1 METLFS
7 NYTSTA
13 EINEHLGFL
22 DVDIPYKKLK
32 AKIKTATND
41 IIDIIGIETYQ
52 IAVNAYKQQHFE
64 FVLPQDSPNNLITTE
79 IASDLVYAVQNP
91 IAIQAYRLFAPHND
105 LAHTSSG
112 RLNRLEDNQK
122 SPFQWM
128 IDKDDDALE
137 RSYYQ
142 SLDILIKFLDAN
154 ITSWKESEQYKQ
166 THKLFLNNA
175 FDFDSFFPIGNSR
188 LLLLKLAPGIRLC
201 ENKEIKPRIGAE
213 LFASLKEDPSSNESL
228 LDKIKEACAYYSLA
242 WAMRRLSVQL
252 FPEGALQGYKSD
264 RLNMKASKPAENNEP
279 YAVAAYFEID
289 AKNAFD
295 EIESMIYELNKLPT
309 DKVLPMTYT
318 VEASDSFLNT

>member
-1 METLFS
+1 MELLFTD
-7 NYTSTA
+7 NTGTA
-13 EINEHLGFL
+13 ELKDLLGFI
-22 DVDIPYKKLK
+22 DVNIPFKNIKG
-32 AKIKTATND
+32 KIKTATND
-41 IIDIIGIETYQ
+41 IINLIGQETYDL
-52 IAVNAYKQQHFE
+52 AVVEYEKESGA
-64 FVLPQDSPNNLITTE
+64 
-79 IASDLVYAVQNP
+79 DLDFIFAVRYP
-91 IAIQAYRLFAPHND
+91 IAIQAYRKFAPHND
-105 LAHTSSG
+105 LSHTAAG
-112 RLNRLEDNQK
+112 RLNRLEENQK

-137 RSYYQ
+137 RSYYEA
-142 SLDILIKFLDAN
+142 LDDLIKFLDLN
-154 ITSWKESEQYKQ
+154 IVSWKATDQYKL

-213 LFASLKEDPSSNESL
+213 LFAALKEDASEYESL

-264 RLNMKASKPAENNEP
+264 RLNMKASKPSENNEA

-295 EIESMIYELNKLPT
+295 EIESMIYEINKEPT
-309 DKVLPMTYT
+309 DLVEPMTFIAEKT
-318 VEASDSFLNT
+318 DSFLNT

>member
-1 METLFS
+1 MELLFTD
-7 NYTSTA
+7 NTGTA
-13 EINEHLGFL
+13 ELKDLLGFI
-22 DVDIPYKKLK
+22 DVNIPFKNIKG
-32 AKIKTATND
+32 KIKTATND
-41 IIDIIGIETYQ
+41 IINLIGQETYDL
-52 IAVNAYKQQHFE
+52 AVVEYEKESGA
-64 FVLPQDSPNNLITTE
+64 
-79 IASDLVYAVQNP
+79 DLDFIFAVRYP
-91 IAIQAYRLFAPHND
+91 IAIQAYRKFAPRND
-105 LAHTSSG
+105 LSHTAAG
-112 RLNRLEDNQK
+112 RLNRLEENQK

-137 RSYYQ
+137 RSYYEA
-142 SLDILIKFLDAN
+142 LDDLIKFLDLN
-154 ITSWKESEQYKQ
+154 IVSWKATDQYKL

-213 LFASLKEDPSSNESL
+213 LFAALKEDASEYESL

-295 EIESMIYELNKLPT
+295 EIESMIYEINKEPT
-309 DKVLPMTYT
+309 DLVEPMTFIAEKT
-318 VEASDSFLNT
+318 DSFLNT